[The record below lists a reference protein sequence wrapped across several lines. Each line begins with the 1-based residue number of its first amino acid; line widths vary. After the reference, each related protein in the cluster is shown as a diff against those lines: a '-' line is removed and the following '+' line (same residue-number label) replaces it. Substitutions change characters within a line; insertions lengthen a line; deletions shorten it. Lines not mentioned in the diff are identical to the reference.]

1 MKPRYMLMLL
11 MLLAGVL
18 FAAPLRMT
26 PVTYTQPDGSAVNM
40 FASGDEFH
48 NWLHDAN
55 DYTIMQNDGGWYVY
69 AMQDGD
75 GVAPTDLIVARDTPN
90 QRNLSPGINLSEERI
105 AAKYARYKDTMRD
118 YSNSKSPHTGQFNNI
133 VIFIRFADD
142 PEFVSPITYYDGIF
156 NNTGDYANS
165 MKHYFLAASYG
176 QLNVDTTFYPEPSGN
191 TVVSYV
197 DTQPRNYFRI
207 QSSSN
212 PIGYPA
218 NDDAERANREM
229 QMLARAV
236 AAVGTQIPA
245 SLIIDGDNDGYVD
258 NTCFII
264 QGSPDGWAELLWPHR
279 WVLYGVNAYINGA
292 RVWDFNFQL
301 ASSLGS
307 SGAGVLSH
315 EMFHSLGAPD
325 LYRYTTTNINPIG
338 GWDIMSNDQNPP
350 QHMGAWMKYRYGQ
363 WLPEPPMITTSGTYS
378 LSPLAS
384 SSTNNVYKI
393 ASWKANEYYLLEYR
407 KPDIYYDDN
416 LPGSGLLV
424 YRLDS
429 RESGNAQGPPDELYV
444 YRPLA
449 NNTNTNGAL
458 NNAAFSAESGRTAI
472 SERTVPSGFLGNN
485 TAGGLNIYNVGYMG
499 DTITFS
505 VKISDIQLV
514 SPAGG
519 EAWFNG
525 MPKNVLWKAKVTT
538 GTVKIEFSANMGVS
552 WDVLVAS
559 TPNDGSYTWSSIP
572 SINSQECLVR
582 VTLLSNNQS
591 DTSVSAFSVLSY
603 LDAPVAVSPPNMGT
617 DAPTNPLISWQSALG
632 ADSYQFHLSTDPQ
645 FNSFVVDVFE
655 YPETSY
661 QASYLNPHTTYYWR
675 VASIAEIGMSPYCE
689 TLSFTTGNVSEYPSI
704 PQLSSP
710 ANYSVNLNV
719 NPTFGWTPSLLAL
732 SYRLQIARDP
742 YYQDLVRDVSQLGQ
756 ANYAADNLP
765 VNTVM
770 YWRVASAN
778 QFGNSNFSLSWRFAT
793 VAGSASEDELNPVL
807 HNELQTNYPNPFNP
821 QTTISFSLKDISKPV
836 NLSIFNTRGQLVRKL
851 FSGVPNSNRLSL
863 VWDGFDDFNKPVS
876 SGVYLYR
883 LESPD
888 YRETRKMLLAK

>member
-1 MKPRYMLMLL
+1 
-11 MLLAGVL
+11 
-18 FAAPLRMT
+18 
-26 PVTYTQPDGSAVNM
+26 
-40 FASGDEFH
+40 
-48 NWLHDAN
+48 
-55 DYTIMQNDGGWYVY
+55 
-69 AMQDGD
+69 
-75 GVAPTDLIVARDTPN
+75 
-90 QRNLSPGINLSEERI
+90 
-105 AAKYARYKDTMRD
+105 
-118 YSNSKSPHTGQFNNI
+118 
-133 VIFIRFADD
+133 
-142 PEFVSPITYYDGIF
+142 
-156 NNTGDYANS
+156 
-165 MKHYFLAASYG
+165 
-176 QLNVDTTFYPEPSGN
+176 
-191 TVVSYV
+191 
-197 DTQPRNYFRI
+197 
-207 QSSSN
+207 
-212 PIGYPA
+212 
-218 NDDAERANREM
+218 
-229 QMLARAV
+229 
-236 AAVGTQIPA
+236 
-245 SLIIDGDNDGYVD
+245 
-258 NTCFII
+258 
-264 QGSPDGWAELLWPHR
+264 
-279 WVLYGVNAYINGA
+279 
-292 RVWDFNFQL
+292 
-301 ASSLGS
+301 
-307 SGAGVLSH
+307 
-315 EMFHSLGAPD
+315 FHSLGAPD

-338 GWDIMSNDQNPP
+338 GRDIMSNDQNPP